1 MLENTNSTEIKEVT
15 AEIVLPLIRSFFDQI
30 TCKQWNS
37 LRSGNP
43 DFATKILLA
52 EFIVD
57 LIEIIRNHIVHA
69 CKKANIPAT
78 EEDLL
83 TLFTDSVSQA
93 FANVLQVK
101 DGDHTS
107 SSVELTDLMVK
118 EVVQSFQSADS
129 ESAGEERIS
138 QRIVPP
144 KRLEEMVNSAVQMIR
159 GFCSKLDCMP
169 SCKRRTTSPDEEP
182 HSSTQVGHLDIKV
195 DLENVLEKVVGNLDI
210 KVDLENVLEKVVG
223 KEQEQEMHVTGHKDS
238 LKTETSE
245 IVRAVIHEAVNEL
258 SEIID
263 EELIKLAEYSPLLSD
278 IAEENESFTSS
289 LANSVVEDIS
299 EGPCGSWS
307 LAQIKEKI
315 QQSLKKAADKIK
327 SFFAKRFA
335 KVMILRT
342 AIQLWSR
349 CHSTPAAKSSESVQ
363 KLVEHVNSLI
373 TNKETLEK
381 EKNEFKR
388 LQDCLSQGKLL
399 VFTELLTDILHQ
411 YTSEGTGPEIVPEQ
425 VVMAERQKILHNDLQ
440 TKARRFLG
448 LFRWWLNTQAESHSQ
463 RVILAL
469 LDKQELML
477 SLPSVTTETI
487 KPSPVAEFYCIAR
500 KAEKKAKLKLI
511 LHKLISTTFKEANLL
526 CTYQDPN
533 HILTWLL
540 DYVWAELEDEEL
552 YITSKT
558 FKTIDKKL
566 LKDLCNTMGFIE
578 RVIVSMELQE
588 SETAKCIVASLKDRL
603 GKPKAKRSAIVRF
616 FCALGRAIAK
626 PFRRNT

>member
-1 MLENTNSTEIKEVT
+1 
-15 AEIVLPLIRSFFDQI
+15 
-30 TCKQWNS
+30 
-37 LRSGNP
+37 
-43 DFATKILLA
+43 
-52 EFIVD
+52 
-57 LIEIIRNHIVHA
+57 
-69 CKKANIPAT
+69 
-78 EEDLL
+78 
-83 TLFTDSVSQA
+83 
-93 FANVLQVK
+93 
-101 DGDHTS
+101 
-107 SSVELTDLMVK
+107 MVK
-118 EVVQSFQSADS
+118 EVVRSFQSADS
-129 ESAGEERIS
+129 KSAGEERIS

-144 KRLEEMVNSAVQMIR
+144 KRLEEMVNSAVQIIR

-169 SCKRRTTSPDEEP
+169 SCIRRTTSPDEEP
-182 HSSTQVGHLDIKV
+182 HSSTQVEHLDIKV
-195 DLENVLEKVVGNLDI
+195 DLENVLEKV
-210 KVDLENVLEKVVG
+210 
-223 KEQEQEMHVTGHKDS
+223 DS

-245 IVRAVIHEAVNEL
+245 IVHAAIHEAVNEL
-258 SEIID
+258 NEIID

-289 LANSVVEDIS
+289 LVNSVVEDIS

-363 KLVEHVNSLI
+363 KLVGHVNSLI
-373 TNKETLEK
+373 INKETLEK

-388 LQDCLSQGKLL
+388 LQDRLSQGKLL

-411 YTSEGTGPEIVPEQ
+411 YTSEGMGPEIVPEQ

-440 TKARRFLG
+440 AKARRFLG

-469 LDKQELML
+469 LDTQELML

-487 KPSPVAEFYCIAR
+487 KPIPVAVFCRKAR

-578 RVIVSMELQE
+578 HVIVSMELQE

>member
-1 MLENTNSTEIKEVT
+1 MPENTNSTEIKQVT
-15 AEIVLPLIRSFFDQI
+15 VEIVRPVIQSFFDQI

-37 LRSGNP
+37 LISGNP

-57 LIEIIRNHIVHA
+57 LIEIARDQIVRA

-78 EEDLL
+78 EEGLSPV
-83 TLFTDSVSQA
+83 FTDSFSQA
-93 FANVLQVK
+93 FADVLQVK

-118 EVVQSFQSADS
+118 EVVWSVQSADS
-129 ESAGEERIS
+129 ESAGKERIR
-138 QRIVPP
+138 QRIIPP
-144 KRLEEMVNSAVQMIR
+144 KKLEKMVNSAVQMIR
-159 GFCSKLDCMP
+159 GFCSKVNCMP
-169 SCKRRTTSPDEEP
+169 SFKRRTTSPDEEP
-182 HSSTQVGHLDIKV
+182 HSSTQV
-195 DLENVLEKVVGNLDI
+195 ERLDI

-223 KEQEQEMHVTGHKDS
+223 KEQEMHVTGHKDS
-238 LKTETSE
+238 LKTETSK
-245 IVRAVIHEAVNEL
+245 IVHATIQEAVSEL

-263 EELIKLAEYSPLLSD
+263 EELIKLAKYRPLLSD
-278 IAEENESFTSS
+278 IAEENESFISS
-289 LANSVVEDIS
+289 LANSVIEDIS

-315 QQSLKKAADKIK
+315 LQSLKKAADKIQ

-363 KLVEHVNSLI
+363 KLVEDVNSVI
-373 TNKETLEK
+373 ANKEI
-381 EKNEFKR
+381 
-388 LQDCLSQGKLL
+388 LSQGKL
-399 VFTELLTDILHQ
+399 VVSTELLTDILHQ

-425 VVMAERQKILHNDLQ
+425 VVTAERQNILHNDLRAI
-440 TKARRFLG
+440 ARRFLG
-448 LFRWWLNTQAESHSQ
+448 LYRWWLNIQAESHSQ

-469 LDKQELML
+469 LDKQERML
-477 SLPSVTTETI
+477 SLPSVTTENI
-487 KPSPVAEFYCIAR
+487 KPSPVAEFYSKAR

-511 LHKLISTTFKEANLL
+511 LHKLISTTFKEANVP
-526 CTYQDPN
+526 CTYQDPS

-540 DYVWAELEDEEL
+540 DYVWAELEDEEI
-552 YITSKT
+552 YITPKT

-566 LKDLCNTMGFIE
+566 LKDLCNTMGFVE

-588 SETAKCIVASLKDRL
+588 SETAKCILASLKDRL

-626 PFRRNT
+626 PFRPNT